1 MKRSLLVWS
10 VWRRV
15 PHHIIGQGSLTKLG
29 HEVRLMPSRDVNAYV
44 KRNTNDVAD
53 AKAIVL
59 HCFSHGALA
68 SRQGTLIG
76 SMSLRVGIANGADST
91 CQIAAIWLRIPP
103 RIPSKAYL
111 RSLCSGQR
119 SGSFAH
125 DLSQEIWSRTSVDRF
140 VTRPRLLRPA
150 KRPSVRRASRRPR
163 GPRQRRSVSSFGK
176 AVNLVLRKW
185 QRGKSA

>member
-1 MKRSLLVWS
+1 VCHITLLGRFADEAWPRGSADAGEGRQRLRQAQQERCGRRRGNRSALLFT
-10 VWRRV
+10 WRSC
-15 PHHIIGQGSLTKLG
+15 QQTG
-29 HEVRLMPSRDVNAYV
+29 HANRL
-44 KRNTNDVAD
+44 DVATGRNRKRGRLNMPNSGD
-53 AKAIVL
+53 
-59 HCFSHGALA
+59 LA
-68 SRQGTLIG
+68 QNT
-76 SMSLRVGIANGADST
+76 AENT
-91 CQIAAIWLRIPP
+91 
-103 RIPSKAYL
+103 SKAYL